1 MTPDSANSGPS
12 GPASADSG
20 SDGPLAHFRAE
31 GYAVVR
37 GVFDAG
43 EVAAM
48 AAAFDRIHARAMAG
62 GRSWRDRNTFFRL
75 ADDAELGPILRYAQ
89 WPGWIDPTL
98 EAVRRDPRLLA
109 ILEPLIG
116 RNLKQIINQMH
127 WKAPGA
133 KAEFGFHQDS
143 RSRRPREA
151 YRELPASYVQTGIA
165 IDPHRAENGAMVI
178 CPGSHRLGEL
188 PFDPERPS
196 MHEALDNADLSR
208 LGVDAAKTVTVEMEP
223 GDVALWH
230 VHTLHGSGP
239 NTSEIDRRFY
249 INGYVIAEN
258 CDRGEWAFRDGK
270 PCPLEGEQ
278 SLVHYEELYT
288 NPGPMF
294 VD

>member
-1 MTPDSANSGPS
+1 MAPDSANSEPPES
-12 GPASADSG
+12 EMA
-20 SDGPLAHFRAE
+20 GPLARFRAD

-48 AAAFDRIHARAMAG
+48 AAAFERIHDRALAG

-75 ADDAELGPILRYAQ
+75 AEDDRLGPILRFAQ
-89 WPGWIDPTL
+89 WPGWIDPAL
-98 EAVRRDPRLLA
+98 EAVRRDPRLLK

-143 RSRRPREA
+143 RSRRPPEA
-151 YRELPASYVQTGIA
+151 YRALARSYVQTGIA

-196 MHEALDNADLSR
+196 MDEALNSADLAR
-208 LGVDAAKTVTVEMEP
+208 LGVDAENLVTVEMEP
-223 GDVALWH
+223 GDLALWH

-239 NTSEIDRRFY
+239 NRSDIDRRFY
-249 INGYVIAEN
+249 INGYVTAEN
-258 CDRGEWAFRDGK
+258 CDRGEWAFRDGV

-278 SLVHYEELYT
+278 SLVHYEELYS